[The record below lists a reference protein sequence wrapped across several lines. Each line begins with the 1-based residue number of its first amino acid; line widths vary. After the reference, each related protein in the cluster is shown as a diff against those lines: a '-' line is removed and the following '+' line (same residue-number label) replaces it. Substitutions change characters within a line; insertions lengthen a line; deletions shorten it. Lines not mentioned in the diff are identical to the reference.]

1 MTICRPPGD
10 PSQTKFPY
18 TVLVSQTTQHTAR
31 PLAEF
36 LTETCRGQYTVLQV
50 YTGDSPTTI
59 PFYEPCG
66 FRRHHLVKNFFTDH
80 YDHPL
85 YECEVRLVDMVY
97 LQKDL

>member
-1 MTICRPPGD
+1 MSPAGRPIPNKI
-10 PSQTKFPY
+10 PLYCACKPNN
-18 TVLVSQTTQHTAR
+18 TAYGKA
-31 PLAEF
+31 LAEF

-50 YTGDSPTTI
+50 DTGDSPTTI